1 MNMPFQTFDEQ
12 SDASQCAPRLSA
24 LRAELAARRL
34 DGFLVP
40 RADEHQGEYVP
51 KRAERL
57 AWLTGFTG
65 SAGQAV
71 VLMEK
76 AAIFVDGRYTLQVRN
91 QTDTSLFETLDSV
104 NDGAANWIE
113 ANLPQGAKLGY
124 DPWLHTQ
131 SGVERLK
138 ISVDRAGG
146 QLVACRSNPL
156 DAVWADQPE
165 PPRARAVPHPIELA
179 GETSQAKRARLAQD
193 LKKRGAD
200 AAILTMPDSVC
211 WLLNI
216 RGADVPHT
224 PFVLAFAILNADA
237 SVELFMDAKKSS
249 PELLAHLGNEVHARA
264 PADFEP
270 ALDALRGKTAL
281 ADPVWAAAAIFQRL
295 EQAGAKLMRAPD
307 PCQLPKA
314 CKNEVELAGTRRAHI
329 RDGQALTRFLAWF
342 AREAP
347 KGTLTE
353 IDTVEKLESFRA
365 ATGALKD
372 VSFDSISGAGPHGA
386 IVHYRVTRKTNRLI
400 ESGQLFLIDSG
411 AQFVDGTTDVTRT
424 VAVGEPT
431 TEMRDRFT
439 RVLKGH
445 IQLALARFPE
455 GTTGA
460 QLDAF
465 ARRPLW
471 DAGLDYGHGTG
482 HGVGSYLS
490 VHEGPQSIS
499 SRGVGQALKP
509 GMICSNE
516 PGYYK
521 AGEYGIRIEN
531 LVVVRAPAEISGGEK
546 GMLSFETIT
555 MAPID
560 LDLVE
565 PSMLTREE
573 RDWLNAY
580 HAQVRAAV
588 APAMADDDSRVWLA
602 QATRAI

>member
-12 SDASQCAPRLSA
+12 SDASQCGPRLSA
-24 LRAELAARRL
+24 LRAELAAGRL

-71 VLMEK
+71 VLIEK

-113 ANLPQGAKLGY
+113 ANLPKGAKLGY

-179 GETSQAKRARLAQD
+179 GQTSAAKRASLAED

-200 AAILTMPDSVC
+200 ATILTMPDSIC

-249 PELLAHLGNEVHARA
+249 PELLAHLGNEVHVRA

-270 ALDALRGKTAL
+270 ALDALKGKTAS
-281 ADPVWAAAAIFQRL
+281 ADSVWAAAAIFQRL
-295 EQAGAKLMRAPD
+295 EAAGAKVLRSPD

-314 CKNEVELAGTRRAHI
+314 CKNEAELTGTRRAHI

-386 IVHYRVTRKTNRLI
+386 IVHYRVTRKTNRRI

-431 TEMRDRFT
+431 AEMRDRFT

-499 SRGVGQALKP
+499 SRGIGQALKP

-521 AGEYGIRIEN
+521 TGEYGIRIEN
-531 LVVVRAPAEISGGEK
+531 LVVVRAPAPIAGGEK
-546 GMLSFETIT
+546 GMLGFETIT

-580 HAQVRAAV
+580 HKQVRAAV
-588 APAMADDDSRVWLA
+588 APAMADDIDRAWLA
-602 QATRAI
+602 QATRGI